1 MEPLIRLMKSV
12 IRRFGKAA
20 YKNHELLTE
29 ALFQHAHV
37 QSFIMEVD
45 SVYEASAYSSSYR
58 AGTQGLR
65 FATSPLTES
74 VVFHGI

>member
-1 MEPLIRLMKSV
+1 MKSV

-58 AGTQGLR
+58 AGM
-65 FATSPLTES
+65 
-74 VVFHGI
+74 

>member
-1 MEPLIRLMKSV
+1 MKSV

-58 AGTQGLR
+58 AGMEVQDLPPHLSDCVEAST
-65 FATSPLTES
+65 
-74 VVFHGI
+74 

>member
-1 MEPLIRLMKSV
+1 MEPLIRLIKSV

-58 AGTQGLR
+58 AGRSRIHHHTAL
-65 FATSPLTES
+65 
-74 VVFHGI
+74 